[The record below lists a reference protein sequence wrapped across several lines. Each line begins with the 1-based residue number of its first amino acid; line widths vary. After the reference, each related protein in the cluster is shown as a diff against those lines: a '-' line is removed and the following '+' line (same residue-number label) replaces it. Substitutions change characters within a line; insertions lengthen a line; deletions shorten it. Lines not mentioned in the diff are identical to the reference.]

1 MSNLNENYLVYLNGT
16 FPSTADLNKQ
26 SDTLAILVEQFRKSG
41 KSDAQIYSIL
51 SGMGIENS
59 KISAYF
65 EAEKMGVP
73 TLSPT
78 QPKTSIPAT
87 EFIQVIS
94 VEEKNNTNKMNITET
109 LKKAVLES
117 VEALKPFHS
126 GKFSY
131 TASKASL
138 VLTESLATI
147 DKIEK
152 MMANEVVERIK
163 SQIERISSE
172 TNENLES
179 AVENITA
186 KVKSEVLAE
195 SESLNSTVGS
205 KIRNEELNLISYL
218 SNSLQQLKDFS
229 PVSGLFSHVKES
241 VERNT
246 FSLKLNYYLNS
257 VPPSAI
263 YNKAVNEMKGEFNKG
278 ENYLRENFTEFEK
291 WNWVPGISQM
301 VKEFSDYTKSLRSN
315 GSGKLVKVYSPIQE
329 NADKSITFF
338 INGKFYAINE
348 GKIEAVNENQYPT
361 TRTLAVLE
369 GLSLMKDMGNT
380 FSYFK
385 GNKSFDINKET
396 GSITING
403 KAVTESEAPKIINI
417 LRENAVISLN
427 DSSVVDKL
435 AILIE
440 SIDSI
445 KELDFVHSINSI
457 VHKGVT
463 VNMIRIN
470 ENVYI
475 NRINSAMNVNEM
487 VEVSN
492 PKIAQELVNEFV
504 NFDISH
510 LVYDLLE
517 KNEQEILEL
526 NKKFE
531 EINTNL
537 KFLQEKK
544 SDIERV
550 MYLKPDAV
558 ELKEAIEFVS
568 SEITSQEK
576 NLSDMYIKL
585 ANLTEKKS

>member
-1 MSNLNENYLVYLNGT
+1 MSNLNENYLVYLNGA

-51 SGMGIENS
+51 SGMGIENL

-65 EAEKMGVP
+65 EAEKMGRSVP
-73 TLSPT
+73 PT
-78 QPKTSIPAT
+78 QPQTATPAT
-87 EFIQVIS
+87 EFIQVIG

-117 VEALKPFHS
+117 VEALKPFQS

-138 VLTESLATI
+138 VLTESLTTI
-147 DKIEK
+147 NRIEK

-163 SQIERISSE
+163 SRVEKIASE
-172 TNENLES
+172 TNENLET

-195 SESLNSTVGS
+195 AESLNSEVGS
-205 KIRNEELNLISYL
+205 RIRNEELNLVSYL
-218 SNSLQQLKDFS
+218 SNSLKELKDFS
-229 PVSGLFSHVKES
+229 PVSNLFSQVKES
-241 VERNT
+241 IERNT

-257 VPPSAI
+257 VPPAGM
-263 YNKAVNEMKGEFNKG
+263 YTKAVAEMKSEFNKG
-278 ENYLRENFTEFEK
+278 ETYLRENFSDFEK
-291 WNWVPGISQM
+291 WNWVPGITQM
-301 VKEFSDYTKSLRSN
+301 IKEFSEYTKSLRSN

-329 NADKSITFF
+329 NEDKSITFF
-338 INGKFYAINE
+338 LGGKFYVIHE
-348 GKIEAVNENQYPT
+348 GRVEVANENQQPNS
-361 TRTLAVLE
+361 RTLAILE

-385 GNKSFDINKET
+385 GDKSFDINKET
-396 GSITING
+396 GAFSING
-403 KAVTESEAPKIINI
+403 KAVSESEAPKLINL
-417 LRENAVISLN
+417 LRENAVIALHEFA
-427 DSSVVDKL
+427 VVDKL
-435 AILIE
+435 AVLIE
-440 SIDSI
+440 SVDSV
-445 KELDFVHSINSI
+445 KELDFVNSINSI
-457 VHKGVT
+457 IHRDVT

-475 NRINSAMNVNEM
+475 NRVNKAMNVNEM

-492 PKIAQELVNEFV
+492 PKLAQELVNEFV
-504 NFDISH
+504 KFDISN

-517 KNEQEILEL
+517 KNEKDILDL
-526 NKKFE
+526 NEKIE
-531 EINTNL
+531 VVSNNL

-550 MYLKPDAV
+550 LSLKPDSN
-558 ELKEAIEFVS
+558 ELKEAVEFVS

-576 NLSDMYIKL
+576 NLSDLYVQL
-585 ANLTEKKS
+585 SSLTEKKS

>member
-1 MSNLNENYLVYLNGT
+1 MSNLNENYLVYLNGA

-51 SGMGIENS
+51 SGMGIENL

-65 EAEKMGVP
+65 EAEKMGRSV
-73 TLSPT
+73 LPT
-78 QPKTSIPAT
+78 QPQTATPAT

-117 VEALKPFHS
+117 VEALKPFQS

-138 VLTESLATI
+138 VLTESLTTI
-147 DKIEK
+147 NRIEK

-163 SQIERISSE
+163 SRVEKIAAE
-172 TNENLES
+172 TNENLET

-195 SESLNSTVGS
+195 AESLNSEVGS
-205 KIRNEELNLISYL
+205 RIRNEELNLVHYL
-218 SNSLQQLKDFS
+218 SNSLQQIKDFS
-229 PVSGLFSHVKES
+229 PVANLFSQVKES
-241 VERNT
+241 IERNM

-257 VPPSAI
+257 VPPAGM
-263 YNKAVNEMKGEFNKG
+263 YTKGVAEMKSEFNKG
-278 ENYLRENFTEFEK
+278 ETYLRENFSDFEK

-301 VKEFSDYTKSLRSN
+301 IKEFSEYTKSLRSN

-329 NADKSITFF
+329 NEDKSITFF
-338 INGKFYAINE
+338 LGGKFYAIHE
-348 GKIEAVNENQYPT
+348 GRVEVANENQQPNS
-361 TRTLAVLE
+361 RTLAVLE
-369 GLSLMKDMGNT
+369 GLSLMKDMGST

-385 GNKSFDINKET
+385 GDKSFDINKET
-396 GSITING
+396 GAFSING
-403 KAVTESEAPKIINI
+403 KAVSESEAPKLINL
-417 LRENAVISLN
+417 LRENAVIALHESA
-427 DSSVVDKL
+427 VVDKL
-435 AILIE
+435 AVLIE
-440 SIDSI
+440 SVDLV
-445 KELDFVHSINSI
+445 KELDFVNSINSI
-457 VHKGVT
+457 IHRDVA

-475 NRINSAMNVNEM
+475 NRVNKAMNVNEM

-492 PKIAQELVNEFV
+492 PKLAQELVNEFV
-504 NFDISH
+504 NFDISN

-517 KNEQEILEL
+517 KNEKDILNL
-526 NKKFE
+526 NEKIE
-531 EINTNL
+531 VVSNNL

-550 MYLKPDAV
+550 LSLKPDSN
-558 ELKEAIEFVS
+558 ELKEAVEFVS

-576 NLSDMYIKL
+576 NLSDLYVQL
-585 ANLTEKKS
+585 SSLTEKKS